1 MGRFVRTTLGARVI
15 ATKRRLSEPEQL
27 RKTAGIPTSPSQLL
41 FTNGDGEFDP
51 KCLARRHGF
60 EPRFTREIGKKKG
73 KRKRR
78 RKIRRRYDGGM
89 CEVSGLH

>member
-1 MGRFVRTTLGARVI
+1 LLLTNGGRDFVRN
-15 ATKRRLSEPEQL
+15 S
-27 RKTAGIPTSPSQLL
+27 
-41 FTNGDGEFDP
+41 
-51 KCLARRHGF
+51 LARRHGF

-78 RKIRRRYDGGM
+78 RKTRRRYDGGM